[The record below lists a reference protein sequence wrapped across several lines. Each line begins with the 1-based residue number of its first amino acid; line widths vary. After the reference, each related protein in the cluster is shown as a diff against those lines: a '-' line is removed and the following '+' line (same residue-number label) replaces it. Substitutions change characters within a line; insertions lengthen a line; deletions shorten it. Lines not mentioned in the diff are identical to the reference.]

1 MPIWKLTPIDKTS
14 DHWRASTY
22 KDHVI
27 VRAASEDEARNK
39 ADLEFAIATKKVPGG
54 DTLFCPWGQPNLVS
68 CQRLENSNY
77 EEKGPVAVLYPDIYN
92 H

>member
-1 MPIWKLTPIDKTS
+1 MRIWKLTPLDKTS
-14 DHWRASTY
+14 DHWQASTH
-22 KDHVI
+22 KGHVI

-39 ADLEFAIATKKVPGG
+39 ATAEFTIATKRIRGG
-54 DTLFCPWGQPNLVS
+54 DTLFSPWGQSNLVS
-68 CQRLENSNY
+68 CQRLENSNF